1 MSTVAS
7 LSRPNA
13 GMLASLAQTVI
24 LAWGW
29 PRRLIAL
36 VGGGMGALAMPPFG
50 FFPALVVSL
59 IVAVWLVDGSADQDG
74 AGAVRASLRA
84 AFFAGWWWGFGYF
97 LASLWWL
104 GAAFLVDADR
114 FAWALP
120 FGVVALPAA
129 LGLFFGFGFAV
140 ARLLWPP
147 GMLRVLALAFGLG
160 LSEWLRAVL
169 FTGFPWNELGMAFG
183 QNLALAQ
190 IASLVGLHGLTL
202 AVILIGAAPATL
214 CDGAGRWRWASS
226 ALALAALAGIAVFGL
241 YRLGEPDPAP
251 LANVKLRL
259 LQTDISQGADFAPDK
274 GAEIL
279 GRYLALSDRA
289 TSPKRTGVADVT
301 HLIWPESAFPFILS
315 QDPGALARIADFLR
329 GGATLATGAARLEG
343 RTARTNGSAGAPKF
357 FNSIQILGA
366 SGLSS
371 ARYDKRHL
379 VPFGEYMPFKSLLH
393 AIGLTEFVQF
403 PGGFSPGNGS
413 NVLSLPGAPDAI
425 AMICYEAIFPSEWG
439 GARSGEAER
448 AAWLLNVTDDAWF
461 GLTPGPYQHFALAR
475 LRAIEWG
482 LPLVRSAN
490 GGFSAIVD
498 AKGRILESAP
508 LGAETVLDGE
518 LPGALPPTLESRWG
532 SSAFGLALA
541 VLLFVALTARILR

>member
-13 GMLASLAQTVI
+13 GVLASVAQTVI

-29 PRRLIAL
+29 PRRGIAL
-36 VGGGMGALAMPPFG
+36 VGGALGALAMPPFG
-50 FFPALVVSL
+50 FFPALSVSL
-59 IVAVWLVDGSADQDG
+59 IVAVWLIDGSADQD
-74 AGAVRASLRA
+74 ARGAVSASLRA
-84 AFFAGWWWGFGYF
+84 AFSAGWWWGFGYF

-129 LGLFFGFGFAV
+129 LALFFGFGFAV

-147 GMLRVLALAFGLG
+147 GVLRIFALAAGLG
-160 LSEWLRAVL
+160 FGEWLRSVL
-169 FTGFPWNELGMAFG
+169 FTGFPWNELGIAFG
-183 QNLALAQ
+183 QNLILAQ

-202 AVILIGAAPATL
+202 AVIVIGAAPATL
-214 CDGAGRWRWASS
+214 WDGAGRRRFVPCVVAL
-226 ALALAALAGIAVFGL
+226 LALAALAVFGA
-241 YRLGEPDPAP
+241 YRLGEPDPSPVAQ
-251 LANVKLRL
+251 VKLRL
-259 LQTDISQGADFAPDK
+259 LQTNISQGPEFAPEK

-301 HLIWPESAFPFILS
+301 ALIWPESAFPFILS
-315 QDPGALARIADFLR
+315 QDAGALARIADFLR
-329 GGATLATGAARLEG
+329 GGATLATGAARMEG
-343 RTARTNGSAGAPKF
+343 GGAKGRRRF
-357 FNSIQILGA
+357 FNSIELVGA

-379 VPFGEYMPFKSLLH
+379 VPFGEYMPFETVLH

-403 PGGFSPGNGS
+403 PGGFSPGTGS
-413 NVLSLPGAPDAI
+413 SLLPIPGAPDAI
-425 AMICYEAIFPSEWG
+425 AMICYEAIFPNEFG
-439 GARSGEAER
+439 GVRSGAAER
-448 AAWLLNVTDDAWF
+448 AGWLLNVTDDAWF
-461 GLTPGPYQHFALAR
+461 GMTPGPYQHFALAR

-482 LPLVRSAN
+482 LPMARSAN
-490 GGFSAIVD
+490 GGLSAIID
-498 AKGRILESAP
+498 AKGRILASAS

-518 LPGALPPTLESRWG
+518 LPGALAPTPEARWG
-532 SSAFGLALA
+532 SAGFAIGLAA
-541 VLLFVALTARILR
+541 LFCFALVSKILR